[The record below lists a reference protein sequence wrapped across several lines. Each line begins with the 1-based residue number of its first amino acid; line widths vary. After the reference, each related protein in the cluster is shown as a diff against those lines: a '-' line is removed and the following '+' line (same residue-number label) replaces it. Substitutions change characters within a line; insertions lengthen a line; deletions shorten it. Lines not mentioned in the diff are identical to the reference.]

1 MNRLWVRLMLAFALV
16 ILVAVGVI
24 ALLAGLTVRQEFH
37 RYLRYSGIWPSQA
50 FVDQLVAFYK
60 ERGSWAGVERILVSE
75 ALLPNPRI
83 NYRRGW
89 GPGPLQFVLADADG
103 RVVFDGTHSPGQR
116 QLTREERAAAHAIEV
131 EGRTVGWLVIALP
144 GRPALLEPLEVM
156 FIGRL
161 SQWLLLAAV
170 LAGVLGLVLGAIL
183 SRGLSAPLRR
193 LAEAAQAVA
202 RRDFSMKVREE
213 GSQEIVEVARAFNEM
228 TAALAEAERLRQNMV
243 ADVAHELR
251 TPLSVLQGS
260 LQAILDDVYPLDKAE
275 IARLY
280 EETRLLSRLVD
291 DLRDLALADAGQ
303 LRLNLRPVAVV
314 PIVQA
319 TAESLRAVAE
329 AQGVTLS
336 LQLPEG
342 LPPVQAD
349 PERLGQVLRNLLV
362 NALQHTPAGGS
373 VTVQAEETQE
383 GVQVSVA
390 DTGRGIAPE
399 DLPHVFE
406 RFWRGDPSRA
416 RASPWSEGTGLGLSI
431 VQSLIAAHGGRIWV
445 ESELGKGSVF
455 RFVLPRAEGEQEP
468 VRRTV

>member
-16 ILVAVGVI
+16 ILVAVGVV

-37 RYLRYSGIWPSQA
+37 RYLRYSGVWPSQA
-50 FVDQLVAFYK
+50 LVDQLVVFYQ
-60 ERGSWAGVERILVSE
+60 ERGSWEGVERILASE

-83 NYRRGW
+83 NSRRAW
-89 GPGPLQFVLADADG
+89 GQGPVQFVLADADG
-103 RVVFDGTHSPGQR
+103 RVVFDGSRNPRGR
-116 QLTREERAAAHAIEV
+116 PLTPEEKAAARSIAI
-131 EGRTVGWLVIALP
+131 EGRTVGWLVVVPP

-161 SQWLLLAAV
+161 SRWLLLGAL
-170 LAGVLGLVLGAIL
+170 LAGALGLILGAVL

-202 RRDFSMKVREE
+202 RRDFSFKVREE
-213 GSQEIVEVARAFNEM
+213 GSEEIAEVARAFNRM

-303 LRLNLRPVAVV
+303 LRLNLRPVALA
-314 PIVQA
+314 PIVGA
-319 TAESLRAVAE
+319 TVESLGAVAE
-329 AQGVTLS
+329 AQGVSLS
-336 LQLPEG
+336 AELSDNLPLVRG
-342 LPPVQAD
+342 D
-349 PERLGQVLRNLLV
+349 PERLAQVLRNLLV

-373 VTVQAEETQE
+373 VTVRTEETTE

-416 RASPWSEGTGLGLSI
+416 RSSPWSEGTGLGLSI
-431 VQSLIAAHGGRIWV
+431 AQSLVVAQGGRIWV

-455 RFVLPRAEGEQEP
+455 RFVLPRARG
-468 VRRTV
+468 